1 MRATIRLAL
10 LALAFAFATRALG
23 WWAVPIVGAAWTV
36 LARGSLRA
44 PWQAALAAALGWAG
58 IFVFAALTSP
68 LGELARR
75 VAGIFG
81 QPAAAIY
88 AVTLLFGALLAW
100 GGAGV
105 AVAIPRKSSGNGN

>member
-23 WWAVPIVGAAWTV
+23 WWAVPIVGAAWT
-36 LARGSLRA
+36 LLERGSLRA
-44 PWQAALAAALGWAG
+44 PWHAALAAALGWGG
-58 IFVFAALTSP
+58 IFIFAALTSP
-68 LGELARR
+68 LGELTRR

-81 QPAAAIY
+81 QRAAVIY

-105 AVAIPRKSSGNGN
+105 AVIVPRRDNGN